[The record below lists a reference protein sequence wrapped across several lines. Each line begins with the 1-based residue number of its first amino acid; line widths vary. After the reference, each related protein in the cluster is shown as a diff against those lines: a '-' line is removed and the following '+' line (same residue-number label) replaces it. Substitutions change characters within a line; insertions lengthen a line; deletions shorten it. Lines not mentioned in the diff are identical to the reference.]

1 MSSDAQKKLTSR
13 SVVIA
18 VDRCVQICIARSEAC
33 TAAADEVSDQ
43 RLRELLLDFAEKRRL
58 EAVALRGI
66 VEPPGRTSGS
76 GTRARYPSMPQVRTD
91 RDVLDLCTLGETAS
105 LVDLESTFTWAPL
118 LAMPMEVRALML
130 SAHGT
135 TLRVLAELRR
145 FTLG

>member
-1 MSSDAQKKLTSR
+1 MR
-13 SVVIA
+13 S
-18 VDRCVQICIARSEAC
+18 
-33 TAAADEVSDQ
+33 
-43 RLRELLLDFAEKRRL
+43 
-58 EAVALRGI
+58 
-66 VEPPGRTSGS
+66 
-76 GTRARYPSMPQVRTD
+76 D